1 MKRSEALAR
10 IKEYLDIN
18 SGMVNEHQILNL
30 VEKIGM
36 VPPMCERELDWEGRE
51 GKTPPGYRW
60 NLESS
65 PESIKRLQDTI
76 DTQLKRA
83 DEALEKLKNE

>member
-18 SGMVNEHQILNL
+18 SGMVNEYQVLDI

-36 VPPMCERELDWEGRE
+36 VPPLCERELDWEGFFS
-51 GKTPPGYRW
+51 KTPPTHRW

-76 DTQLKRA
+76 DDQLKRA
-83 DEALEKLKNE
+83 DEAWEKLKND